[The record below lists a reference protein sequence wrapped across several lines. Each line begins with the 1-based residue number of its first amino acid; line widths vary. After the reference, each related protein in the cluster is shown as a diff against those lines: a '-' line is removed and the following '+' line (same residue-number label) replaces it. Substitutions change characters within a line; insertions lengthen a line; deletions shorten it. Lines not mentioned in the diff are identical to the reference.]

1 MLNLKR
7 KNYLLILFL
16 LSLSTLIIAYSIQ
29 YIMGYQP
36 CNLCLIERIP
46 YALAII
52 VLILNYIFKKDQLFY
67 TILLLIIFSFSFLV
81 SLYHVGI
88 EEGLI
93 NESNIC
99 TNKNMNLMTKEDVL
113 KSLQNIII
121 SCKDVAFRVYGLSL
135 TSYNMIL
142 SMLMIL
148 ISIKIYLINDDKKK

>member
-67 TILLLIIFSFSFLV
+67 TILLLIIFSFSFLI
-81 SLYHVGI
+81 SLYHFGI

>member
-7 KNYLLILFL
+7 KNYLLILFI